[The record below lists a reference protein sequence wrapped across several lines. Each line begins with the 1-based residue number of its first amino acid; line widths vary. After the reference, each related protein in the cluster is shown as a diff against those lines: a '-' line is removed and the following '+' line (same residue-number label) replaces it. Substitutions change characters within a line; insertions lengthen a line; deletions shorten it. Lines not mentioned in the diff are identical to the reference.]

1 VARKPSEKQGAR
13 RRLSKVVPVSRS
25 TASGAVGSASVGSG
39 SGGSGPAS
47 STPSDADGLD
57 GPANPPTDS
66 FSSSTARPPT
76 LETVAALAGVSRATA
91 SRVVNNLDRVAP
103 HVVDS
108 VNAAIK
114 ELGYVPNQAARSL
127 ARRRTAVV
135 AVVIP
140 ESAERLFADP
150 FFAAVIQGAAAQL
163 ASTDYTLNLAI
174 GADESEKSRR
184 YLTGGNVD
192 GVLVVSQHDGDL
204 ALTQL
209 GLTVPI
215 VFAGRPAVDF
225 GERGYFVD
233 VDNHGATT
241 EAVRHLI
248 DRGRGQIATIAGSQD
263 LRAGRDRLAGWRDA
277 LTAADLRADLVA
289 VGDFTP
295 ESGTVAMEE
304 LLAGPPFDAVF
315 AANDQMAFG
324 AISALARAGRAVP
337 DDVAVVGFDD
347 DQFSRAAR
355 PTITTVHQPA
365 HEMGRLLARHLLAL
379 MAGQSVEH
387 VTFLPTHLVVR
398 ESS

>member
-1 VARKPSEKQGAR
+1 VATEPSQGQDARTRSSKVARR
-13 RRLSKVVPVSRS
+13 SRS
-25 TASGAVGSASVGSG
+25 AGSGAVGVNGEDGSAHPVSDL
-39 SGGSGPAS
+39 
-47 STPSDADGLD
+47 PS
-57 GPANPPTDS
+57 PSPQP
-66 FSSSTARPPT
+66 STARPPT

-91 SRVVNNLDRVAP
+91 SRVVNHLDRVAP

-108 VNAAIK
+108 VNAAIE

-150 FFAAVIQGAAAQL
+150 FFAAVIQGAAARL

-174 GADESEKSRR
+174 GSNESEKSRR
-184 YLTGGNVD
+184 YLTGGNAD
-192 GVLVVSQHDGDL
+192 GVLVVSQHEGDL
-204 ALTQL
+204 PLTQL
-209 GLTVPI
+209 GLAVPI

-225 GERGYFVD
+225 GERGHFVD
-233 VDNHGATT
+233 VDNHRATIG
-241 EAVRHLI
+241 AVRHLI
-248 DRGRGQIATIAGSQD
+248 ERGRTRIATIAGAQD

-277 LTAADLRADLVA
+277 LADAGLSSDRVA
-289 VGDFTP
+289 YGDFTP

-304 LLAGPPFDAVF
+304 LLAGPPVDAVF

-324 AISALARAGRAVP
+324 ALAALARAGLAVP

-355 PTITTVHQPA
+355 PAITTVHQPA
-365 HEMGRLLARHLLAL
+365 HEMGEVLARQLLAL
-379 MAGQSVEH
+379 MAGESVEH
-387 VTFLPTHLVVR
+387 VTLLPTHLIVR
-398 ESS
+398 DSS